1 MVKAAGG
8 KKNSM
13 PTILYESAISLAMLL
28 AAIPS
33 VVVLAAG
40 QWYITKKGDAE
51 RRHTWV
57 LIWLVCAI
65 LLAIPFALFSA
76 TFFTTASG
84 LILFLVIPALVG
96 LQALLLI
103 HWREV
108 YSLWREQKILVSI
121 LVITLILVLASTAL
135 GDPWL
140 TAMLVGPALAITAVW
155 AIGTRLGMG
164 SLAVIGVLIA
174 LILIIDALGILGNH
188 IVYSLPWLRAAY
200 TIISGLGSLL
210 AVIVAALCLKRYLEE
225 PPSGARQNPV
235 LYLILAVV
243 LVLSVAAVTVRH
255 GVLVRATSRAA
266 EDHLPFAALAAG
278 VIAGLLLAL
287 TASGKIRRAGI
298 AFMILVP
305 VVIAFSYTVGLQFKP
320 QAITTA
326 RADRLGQA
334 IERYYQDS
342 GEYPARLEDLAPSY
356 LPFISGPLTGRGQ
369 VWCYQSGP
377 NYYRLG
383 YIFFQRYYAYPDGT
397 PYWEPYY
404 EIKVPYAAGQPPAGE
419 WMCDKELE
427 LYKQHGGL

>member
-1 MVKAAGG
+1 
-8 KKNSM
+8 M
-13 PTILYESAISLAMLL
+13 PTILYESAISFAMLL

-40 QWYITKKGDAE
+40 QWYITKKGDPE
-51 RRHTWV
+51 RRRTWV

-96 LQALLLI
+96 LQSLLLI

-121 LVITLILVLASTAL
+121 LVITLLVILASTAL

-140 TAMLVGPALAITAVW
+140 TVILVGPALALTAVW

-188 IVYSLPWLRAAY
+188 FFYTQTWLRAAY
-200 TIISGLGSLL
+200 TLISGLGSLL

-225 PPSGARQNPV
+225 PSNGARQKSAF
-235 LYLILAVV
+235 YLILAIV

-266 EDHLPFAALAAG
+266 EDHLPFAAIAAG

-298 AFMILVP
+298 GFMILVP
-305 VVIAFSYTVGLQFKP
+305 VVIAFSYTIGLRFEP
-320 QAITTA
+320 QVITSA

-334 IERYYQDS
+334 IERYYQDT
-342 GEYPARLEDLAPSY
+342 GEYPARLEDLTPSY